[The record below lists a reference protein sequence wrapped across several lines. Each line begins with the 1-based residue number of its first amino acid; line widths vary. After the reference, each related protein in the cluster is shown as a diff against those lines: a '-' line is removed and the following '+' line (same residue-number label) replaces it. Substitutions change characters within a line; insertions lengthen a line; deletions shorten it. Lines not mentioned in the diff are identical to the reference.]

1 MKDQSISQRLIIGFG
16 LILAMIVGVVI
27 IAQLNVSAIKKNLN
41 TVNEINSVKQRY
53 AINFRGS
60 VHDRAIEL
68 RDVVLVDNISDAEKA
83 ISTIETLAKFY
94 ANSAGPLDNLIAT
107 GKEVTNKEIA
117 ILDSIKQIERETLPI
132 IDRVIQLRRSGL
144 EDQAHSLLMGT
155 AKPNFI
161 TWLARINQFIDLQEA
176 KNQAI
181 GSKVSSTAKNFLW
194 FMLGA
199 LLISMILGV
208 FVARWAMSS
217 MKPLKTLTNTMHT
230 LANGETN
237 LKIPS
242 ITRKDE
248 IGDIA
253 RAVEVFR
260 QNSIERK
267 RLEKEAE
274 QFQKQ
279 LDAKLKQTE
288 EAFEAAAEKA
298 RQEQKTANTIRDNMD
313 KDRAIAERDRQNY
326 AEEQSRV
333 VEQLAN
339 ALQNLANGDL
349 THRLDTAFPSDYEA
363 LRSNFN
369 GAMNDLESAMRS
381 ISYSAKDM
389 ANVAVEISS
398 ESDQLLEQTNAQMEG
413 LTNTSKALDNL
424 TASITK
430 NAQSADDI
438 TSAASVAKNAAEKSG
453 KVVLGAV
460 AAMDEISN
468 SSQEIN
474 KIIGVIEEIAFQTN
488 LLALNAGVEAARAG
502 ESGRG
507 FAVVATE
514 VRALAQRSA
523 QAAEDIKELISASS
537 NHVNDGVTMVTN
549 SGEALE
555 NITQRVEDI
564 VKHINVMTSLA
575 SSQSDG
581 IAQTNNAVLEMDRT
595 SQKNVRMVER
605 STSDSRALV
614 QKADQLTKLVARFKV
629 SNSNS
634 SIKHE
639 GTFISG
645 RFRQAS

>member
-1 MKDQSISQRLIIGFG
+1 
-16 LILAMIVGVVI
+16 
-27 IAQLNVSAIKKNLN
+27 
-41 TVNEINSVKQRY
+41 
-53 AINFRGS
+53 
-60 VHDRAIEL
+60 
-68 RDVVLVDNISDAEKA
+68 
-83 ISTIETLAKFY
+83 
-94 ANSAGPLDNLIAT
+94 
-107 GKEVTNKEIA
+107 
-117 ILDSIKQIERETLPI
+117 
-132 IDRVIQLRRSGL
+132 
-144 EDQAHSLLMGT
+144 
-155 AKPNFI
+155 
-161 TWLARINQFIDLQEA
+161 
-176 KNQAI
+176 
-181 GSKVSSTAKNFLW
+181 
-194 FMLGA
+194 
-199 LLISMILGV
+199 
-208 FVARWAMSS
+208 
-217 MKPLKTLTNTMHT
+217 
-230 LANGETN
+230 
-237 LKIPS
+237 
-242 ITRKDE
+242 
-248 IGDIA
+248 
-253 RAVEVFR
+253 
-260 QNSIERK
+260 
-267 RLEKEAE
+267 
-274 QFQKQ
+274 
-279 LDAKLKQTE
+279 
-288 EAFEAAAEKA
+288 
-298 RQEQKTANTIRDNMD
+298 
-313 KDRAIAERDRQNY
+313 
-326 AEEQSRV
+326 
-333 VEQLAN
+333 
-339 ALQNLANGDL
+339 
-349 THRLDTAFPSDYEA
+349 
-363 LRSNFN
+363 
-369 GAMNDLESAMRS
+369 MNDLESAMRS

-413 LTNTSKALDNL
+413 LTDTSKALDNL